1 MNRMNQATRRTLS
14 AVCTVVLGMGALQ
27 ACSAPASVNNDGVQ
41 QASTQNKSTLRGEMI
56 LPYETQSNMQTQSL
70 VEGDAFLR
78 LSAQVDGEPV
88 TLNIESSR
96 VSAGQT
102 YVQYRMSALPPIQEN
117 QVYTVEV
124 FTPENKPFLGAVLDI
139 EEHPDFRLN
148 LDVDSTAVLIAA
160 RREARDPY
168 LVDLSPAEVRIIRRD
183 PSLVSVRTSV
193 RSLLRDVGS
202 LTTGIL
208 DSVFN
213 GVAKILDRR

>member
-1 MNRMNQATRRTLS
+1 MNKATMKTLS
-14 AVCTVVLGMGALQ
+14 VVSAMILGMGSLQ
-27 ACSAPASVNNDGVQ
+27 ACSAPGSINNDGVQ
-41 QASTQNKSTLRGEMI
+41 QSNVQSQSTLTGEMI
-56 LPYETQSNMQTQSL
+56 LPYETQSNMQTKAL

-96 VSAGQT
+96 VSGGQT
-102 YVQYRMSALPPIQEN
+102 YVQYRMSALPSIQEN

-124 FTPENKPFLGAVLDI
+124 FTPEKKSFLGAVLDI
-139 EEHPDFRLN
+139 EEHPDFRLD

-160 RREARDPY
+160 RRESSDRY
-168 LVDLSPAEVRIIRRD
+168 LADLSPAEIRIIRRD
-183 PSLVSVRTSV
+183 PSLVNVRTSV
-193 RSLLRDVGS
+193 RSLLQDVGS

-213 GVAKILDRR
+213 GVAKILRRD